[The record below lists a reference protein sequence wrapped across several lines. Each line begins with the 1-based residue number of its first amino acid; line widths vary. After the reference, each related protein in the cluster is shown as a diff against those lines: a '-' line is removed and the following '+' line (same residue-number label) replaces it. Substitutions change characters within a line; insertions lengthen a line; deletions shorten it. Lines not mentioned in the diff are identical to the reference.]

1 MSRGAG
7 KQRGRGAGV
16 NLQTGA
22 ALARYTSARIG
33 GPADFLVVAESVEA
47 LREAARHAR
56 EHDLEWRVLGS
67 GSNVLV
73 ADAGVRGLVI
83 VNRARQVTFEDD
95 GRVLAESG
103 ASLSSLARSC
113 IARGWA
119 GLEWAVS
126 VPGTVGGAV
135 VGNAGAHGSDI
146 AGVLTGATV
155 LEPGGTVLEWP
166 VERLAYA
173 YRDSALKRAA
183 GGRVVLSATFGLS
196 PADPSELARRAD
208 EFVARRKATQPP
220 GASIGSMFKNPPGD
234 YAGRLIQAAG
244 LRGTRSGG
252 AQISPAHA
260 NFFVNT
266 AAATAADVKA
276 LIDLARARVRECF
289 GVELELEIE
298 LVGRW

>member
-1 MSRGAG
+1 MSRGKLASL
-7 KQRGRGAGV
+7 R
-16 NLQTGA
+16 TDEP
-22 ALARYTSARIG
+22 LARYTSARIG
-33 GPADFLVVAESVEA
+33 GPADFLVVAESVET
-47 LREAARHAR
+47 LREAVRYAR
-56 EHDLEWRVLGS
+56 EQELEWRVLGS
-67 GSNVLV
+67 ASNVLV

-83 VNRARQVTFEDD
+83 VNRAKQVTFEDN

-103 ASLSSLARSC
+103 ANLSSLARSC

-135 VGNAGAHGSDI
+135 VGNAGAHGGNV
-146 AGVLTGATV
+146 AGVLAGATV
-155 LEPGGTVLEWP
+155 LEPDGTALEWP

-183 GGRVVLSATFGLS
+183 GGRVVLSATFELK
-196 PADPSELARRAD
+196 PADPSDLARRAD

-234 YAGRLIQAAG
+234 YAGRLIEAAG
-244 LRGTRSGG
+244 LKGTHIGG
-252 AQISPAHA
+252 AQISAVHA

-266 AAATAADVKA
+266 ATAAAADVKA
-276 LIDLARARVRECF
+276 LIDLAQKRVRERF